1 MRNKHSLANFARFVS
16 IAIVSEL
23 CLSERSERV
32 SGGTIYRRR
41 SKTGENSRE
50 CVYAW
55 RGGGFRTY
63 CAKLFILCSQHLL
76 LFLGCL
82 VSDHA
87 YDAYK
92 YQSDKVGQAS
102 RYEQGQTTYNAENTL
117 PPFHVAEYE
126 ST

>member
-23 CLSERSERV
+23 CLSECSERV
-32 SGGTIYRRR
+32 SGGTINRRR

-63 CAKLFILCSQHLL
+63 AIYCAILLFQLFDALSDVVDHLL
-76 LFLGCL
+76 FRQTEGSRKLTVEAVLCHAQILL
-82 VSDHA
+82 VYCSD
-87 YDAYK
+87 
-92 YQSDKVGQAS
+92 
-102 RYEQGQTTYNAENTL
+102 
-117 PPFHVAEYE
+117 PFSLCISLQLSQV
-126 ST
+126 